1 MLAVWSRSAL
11 ARLALS
17 LATVLSVAAPH
28 ASPTL
33 AISND
38 VVISQLYGG
47 GGNSGATLTNDFVE
61 LFNRGATD
69 VDLTGW
75 SVQYASAAGNSW
87 QPTNLAGTLASGHY
101 YLVQEAAGS
110 GGTTP
115 LPQPDATGVINMS
128 GTSGKVALVTTV
140 TALTCGGAT
149 PCLPN
154 ATIRDFVG
162 YGAATTFEGTGPTGT
177 LSNTTAALRNQLGCA
192 DTDQNSA
199 DFAVG
204 APAPRNGAS
213 QLHFCFGDQAP
224 SVASSSPAHGAVDV
238 PVDSNITVTFSEP
251 VNTTGNW
258 FVITCTN
265 SDFHA
270 ATVSGGPVTFTF
282 DPVDDFSTQ
291 DGCSLIIR
299 ANLVTDQDLNDP
311 PDNMASDAI
320 ISFTVVGIPA
330 RIHDIQGTRHVSN
343 LVNQRV
349 SSVPGIVTA
358 LKSNGFYLQDPNPD
372 ANDATSEG
380 IFVFTSSPPSVAV
393 GDSLLLNGSVSE
405 FRPGGASSN
414 NLTTTELVSPA
425 ITLVSHA
432 NPLPP
437 PVVIGQ
443 GGRMPPTTVIDDG
456 VSGTVETFSVVLDPA
471 HHGIDFY
478 ESLEGMRVQIN
489 NAVVVGPTNSF
500 NEIPVLADN
509 GADASLRTARGGIIA
524 QRTDFNPE
532 RIIVDDEILK
542 LSGGTIPPVNVR
554 DTFTAPLLGVVDYNF
569 GNFMVEL
576 TSAPTVVAHN
586 LPKEVTNSGIP
597 NQLKIATFNVQNL
610 DPSDGP
616 AKFNALAGPIVK
628 NLRAPDLVALEEVQ
642 DSNGAVNDGTVEPS
656 QTMALLIGAI
666 QAAGGPLYEYRQIN
680 PVNLQDGGEPGG
692 NIRVVF
698 MFRTDRG
705 LSFVDRPGGGSTNA
719 VGVVAGADGPQ
730 LTFSPGRIDPTNPA
744 FNSPASSRKP
754 LAGEFMYNSHHL
766 FVVAN
771 HFNSKGG
778 DQPLFGRFQPP
789 VRSSEVQR
797 HQQAQIVHDFV
808 ASILGFDSQADIV
821 VLGDLNDF
829 DFSDTLSILKA
840 GVLNELMETL
850 PPNERYTYD
859 FEGNSQSLD
868 HMLASNHL
876 MQKTSP
882 EYDIVHVN
890 SEFADQSSDHEPQL
904 TRFTLPSFASV
915 CALSRLYSTSTS
927 VADSLCADLD
937 AAAAAT
943 DVTTKQAALAH
954 FASTVRAQTG
964 LALTFNQAEILLRLI
979 NYL

>member
-1 MLAVWSRSAL
+1 
-11 ARLALS
+11 
-17 LATVLSVAAPH
+17 VLSVAAPH
-28 ASPTL
+28 ATPTL
-33 AISND
+33 AVSND
-38 VVISQLYGG
+38 VVISQIYGG

-69 VDLTGW
+69 VDVTGW
-75 SVQYASAAGNSW
+75 KVQYASAAGNSW
-87 QPTNLAGTLASGHY
+87 QRTNLAGTLASGHY

-128 GTSGKVALVTTV
+128 ATSGKVALVTTV

-154 ATIRDFVG
+154 PTIRDFVG
-162 YGAATTFEGTGPTGT
+162 YGAATTFEGSGATGT
-177 LSNTTAALRNQLGCA
+177 LGNTTAALRNQLGCA

-224 SVASSSPAHGAVDV
+224 SVASSSPANGGVDA
-238 PVDSNITVTFSEP
+238 PLDGNLSVTFSEP
-251 VNTTGNW
+251 VNTTAGW
-258 FVITCTN
+258 FSIDCT
-265 SDFHA
+265 STGSHA
-270 ATVSGGPVTFTF
+270 ASASGGPTTFTL
-282 DPVDDFSTQ
+282 DPAIDFAFGET
-291 DGCSLIIR
+291 CTLTVR
-299 ANLVTDQDLNDP
+299 ASQVTDQDANDP
-311 PDNMASDAI
+311 PDTMANDAV
-320 ISFTVVGIPA
+320 ISFGVVGRPA
-330 RIHDIQGTRHVSN
+330 RIHDIQGASHISP
-343 LVNQRV
+343 LVGQRV
-349 SSVPGIVTA
+349 ASVPGIVTT
-358 LKSNGFYLQDPNPD
+358 LRSNGFYLQDPSPD
-372 ANDATSEG
+372 ALDATSEG
-380 IFVFTSSPPSVAV
+380 IFVFTASAPGVLV
-393 GDSLLLNGSVSE
+393 GDSLLVNGSVTE
-405 FRPGGASSN
+405 FRPGGASSA
-414 NLTTTELVSPA
+414 NLTTTELGSPA
-425 ITLVSHA
+425 ISLVSHG
-432 NPLPP
+432 NPLPAP
-437 PVVIGQ
+437 IVIGQ
-443 GGRMPPTTVIDDG
+443 GGRIPPTMIIEDDAI
-456 VSGTVETFSVVLDPA
+456 SGNVETSGVFDPA
-471 HHGIDFY
+471 SDGIDFY
-478 ESLEGMRVQIN
+478 ESLEGMLVQIN
-489 NAVVVGPTNSF
+489 NPVIVGPTNTF
-500 NEIPVLADN
+500 NEIPVLPDN
-509 GADASLRTARGGIIA
+509 GANASMRTGNGGILA
-524 QRTDFNPE
+524 RSNDFNPE

-542 LSGGTIPPVNVR
+542 LSGKTIPRVNVADR
-554 DTFTAPLLGVVDYNF
+554 FNGALVGVVDYNF

-576 TSAPTVVAHN
+576 TDAPTVTPHN
-586 LPKEVTNSGIP
+586 LQKEVTNSGIP

-616 AKFNALAGPIVK
+616 AKFNALAGLIVK
-628 NLRAPDLVALEEVQ
+628 NLRAPDLIALEEVQ
-642 DSNGAVNDGTVEPS
+642 DSNGAVDDGTVEPS

-666 QAAGGPLYEYRQIN
+666 QSAGGPRYDYRQIN
-680 PVNLQDGGEPGG
+680 PVNDQDGGEPGG

-730 LTFSPGRIDPTNPA
+730 LTFSPGRIDPTNSA
-744 FNSPASSRKP
+744 FNTSRKP
-754 LAGEFMYNSHHL
+754 LAGEFVYNSHHL
-766 FVVAN
+766 FVIAN

-789 VRSSEVQR
+789 IRSSEVQR

-829 DFSDTLSILKA
+829 DFSETLSILKA
-840 GVLNELMETL
+840 GVLNELMDTL

-915 CALSRLYSTSTS
+915 CTLSRQYSTSTS

-937 AAAAAT
+937 AAATAPDASS
-943 DVTTKQAALAH
+943 KQAALAH

-964 LALTFNQAEILLRLI
+964 QALNFNQADILLHLV
-979 NYL
+979 NYV